1 MGFNFRKSLKIA
13 ILTIFFASFAH
24 ANTEDIK
31 FKNCRALS
39 IFAESAMKARQNG
52 AKIIDMYDVV
62 KDEQQPEK
70 KLMEAIIR
78 EVFEYPILQ
87 SSEHVQLVT
96 KEYSSQYFRICI
108 S

>member
-1 MGFNFRKSLKIA
+1 M
-13 ILTIFFASFAH
+13 TIFFSSFAH

-31 FKNCRALS
+31 FRNCKALS
-39 IFAESAMKARQNG
+39 IFAEASMRARQNG

-62 KDEQQPEK
+62 KDEEQPEK

-78 EVFEYPILQ
+78 EVFEYPILL
-87 SSEHVQLVT
+87 SSEHVQLLA